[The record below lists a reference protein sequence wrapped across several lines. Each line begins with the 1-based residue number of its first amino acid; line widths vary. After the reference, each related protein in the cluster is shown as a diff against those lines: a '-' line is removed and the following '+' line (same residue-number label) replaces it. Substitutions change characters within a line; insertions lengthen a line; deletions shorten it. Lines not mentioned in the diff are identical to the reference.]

1 VVATRARILNTS
13 SELFGRQGYAGT
25 GMNEIVAK
33 AEAALGSIYHFFPGG
48 KDQLC
53 EETIRASGRIYLELI
68 EAVLDEASDIGQGVD
83 DFFSGAAAQVV
94 ATDFADA
101 CPIATIALE
110 VASTNED
117 LRRATADVFE
127 SWLNAASQRL
137 EQAGI
142 APLQARRLS
151 LFALSA
157 LEGAFVLSRAQRNVD
172 AIDAAGSYVTA
183 VIREALPRSR
193 RQRREPGDEPRN

>member
-1 VVATRARILNTS
+1 
-13 SELFGRQGYAGT
+13 
-25 GMNEIVAK
+25 MNKIVAN

-53 EETIRASGRIYLELI
+53 EETIQASGRIYLELI
-68 EAVLDEASDIGQGVD
+68 ETVLDEAPNIVQGVN

-94 ATDFADA
+94 ATDYADA

-110 VASTNED
+110 VASTND
-117 LRRATADVFE
+117 YLRRATAEVFE

-137 EQAGI
+137 EHAGI
-142 APLQARRLS
+142 ARLQARELS

-172 AIDAAGSYVTA
+172 AIDVAGRYVTTA
-183 VIREALPRSR
+183 IREALPKQRKP
-193 RQRREPGDEPRN
+193 RQVR